1 MIRSS
6 FVLYFLIVPLTM
18 FFIVDSNADQK
29 NDEREE
35 LLLGDDDITYLLSEM
50 RKFLVTIQ
58 QVTEGMEKDDMNQ
71 IIHAAKASGT
81 SSVKKVSEGLKSTLP
96 IEFKKMGYATR
107 KSFDELAMDAEQ
119 FGDKDH
125 TLSQLNHVL
134 TLCTQC
140 HSKYKVE

>member
-1 MIRSS
+1 
-6 FVLYFLIVPLTM
+6 M
-18 FFIVDSNADQK
+18 FFIVNSNAGQN
-29 NDEREE
+29 NDVREE
-35 LLLGDDDITYLLSEM
+35 LLLSDDDITYLLSEM

-58 QVTEGMEKDDMNQ
+58 QITEGMEKEDMSQ

-125 TLSQLNHVL
+125 TLSQLNQVL